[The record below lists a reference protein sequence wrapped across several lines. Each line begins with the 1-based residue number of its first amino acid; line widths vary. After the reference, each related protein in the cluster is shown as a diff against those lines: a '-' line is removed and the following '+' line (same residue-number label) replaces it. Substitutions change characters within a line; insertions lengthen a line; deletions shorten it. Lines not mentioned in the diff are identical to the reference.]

1 MIDIDN
7 TFEYC
12 SSNSEREMFYI
23 AEGFY
28 NMNPQIL
35 LRNGE
40 TQKFLKF
47 VLTLKKR
54 TWIPVGVF
62 EAQENV
68 LGNV

>member
-23 AEGFY
+23 AEAFY
-28 NMNPQIL
+28 NMNLQIL

-54 TWIPVGVF
+54 T
-62 EAQENV
+62 
-68 LGNV
+68 